1 MHFKFKYI
9 KYIMER
15 NTSKIYR
22 DPNEPFKSS
31 PNFICKEIIIKDNYD
46 DYFFI
51 DSFEVYYSY
60 HNNNEIYLVSPNK
73 NNEIRIVNLKTKK
86 LIRVLRGHS
95 SLVCFVRHFFNFKNK
110 IDYLISIDDNKI
122 LIVWDLTNNF
132 KIKQTLNLNY
142 KNISAIAI
150 FDDKNDY
157 IITSTNNNQNLAEDY
172 TKIFNLENG
181 KFLRNIPGTN
191 ILNTYY
197 LLSWKNPKDNLW
209 YVIDLCIGKILLN
222 KINGDDNP
230 IILKSKVNFEN
241 ALTYYY
247 GCLTG
252 KDNNNLIALS
262 EAGYIHIWNLLDT
275 NLIQTIR
282 INNGILN
289 VFLVWSDRYILVSDK
304 KICLYYIIDIIEN
317 RIISKVKKDIKDFI
331 KVFKKI
337 KHPLY
342 GECLIICNHAHQIQL
357 WTSPSKN

>member
-1 MHFKFKYI
+1 
-9 KYIMER
+9 MER
-15 NTSKIYR
+15 NLTKIYIN
-22 DPNEPFKSS
+22 PNEPFKSS
-31 PNFICKEIIIKDNYD
+31 PNFICKETIIKDNYD
-46 DYFFI
+46 DYFFS

-60 HNNNEIYLVSPNK
+60 HNYNEIFLVSPNK

-95 SLVCFVRHFFNFKNK
+95 ALVCFVHHFFNNKNK

-132 KIKQTLNLNY
+132 KIKQTLNLTY
-142 KNISAIAI
+142 KNNISAMAI

-157 IITSTNNNQNLAEDY
+157 IITSTYNNQNLAEDF

-191 ILNTYY
+191 VLKTYY
-197 LLSWKNPKDNLW
+197 LLSWRNPKDNIW

-222 KINGDDNP
+222 KINGDDSP
-230 IILKSKVNFEN
+230 IILKSKVNFESE
-241 ALTYYY
+241 LTYYY
-247 GCLTG
+247 GSLTG

-275 NLIQTIR
+275 NLLQTIR
-282 INNGILN
+282 INNSILN
-289 VFLVWSDRYILVSDK
+289 VFLVWSERYILVSDK
-304 KICLYYIIDIIEN
+304 TKCLYYIIDIIEN
-317 RIISKVKKDIKDFI
+317 RIISKVKKDVKDFI
-331 KVFKKI
+331 KAFKKI

-342 GECLIICNHAHQIQL
+342 RECLIICNHAHQIQI